1 MLHLYGSND
10 RLTKDRKESELDI
23 EQLLKEGP
31 SLTLDPEE
39 AFRDSAVPESKK
51 EIMPEK
57 KTFEEE
63 KYLTEAELKQ
73 VEQFVE
79 QIELKDSAAI
89 LQYGSG
95 VQKKMSDFSEGTLNK
110 VRNKD
115 LGEIGELLGGV
126 VTELKEFDEED
137 SKGLLGFFKK
147 KAAKVETLKLKYD
160 KAEASIEKVSKT
172 LEGHQIQLLKDSALL
187 DQLYELNKVY
197 FRELTMYILAGKKKL
212 AQVME
217 QEIPQARAKAAVSGA
232 PEDAQEVSDLEALCN
247 RFEKKLHDLELTRMV
262 SLQMAPQIRMIQSSD
277 TLMAEKI
284 QSTLANTIPLWKSQM
299 IIALGVEHS
308 RQAAEAQR
316 EVADF
321 TNALLRKNAEKLK
334 TATVETAKESER
346 GIVDMETLIA
356 TNENL
361 IATIDEVIRIQGEG
375 RQKRKEAEVRLTELE
390 DQLKNKLL
398 ETTYK

>member
-51 EIMPEK
+51 EVIPEK